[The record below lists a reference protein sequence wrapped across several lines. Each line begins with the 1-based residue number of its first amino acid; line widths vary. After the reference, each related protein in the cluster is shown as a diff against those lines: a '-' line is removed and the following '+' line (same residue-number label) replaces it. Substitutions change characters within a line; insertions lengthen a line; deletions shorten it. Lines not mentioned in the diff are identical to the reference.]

1 MKIKADKIV
10 LDIFK
15 ALAFK
20 LPLSL
25 IEKLADGKLTREE
38 LMSLVREISVI
49 IGGVLIATY
58 NKQSGD
64 DLDPSDLEEL
74 NEV

>member
-1 MKIKADKIV
+1 MKFKADVIV
-10 LDIFK
+10 LEIFK

-38 LMSLVREISVI
+38 LMSLIREIGLVV
-49 IGGVLIATY
+49 GGVLVEIY
-58 NKQSGD
+58 NEQTGD
-64 DLDPSDLEEL
+64 NLEEIEEL
-74 NEV
+74 DEV